1 MTRESE
7 RDGEQGHDR
16 ERVMPSRIMTRYSD
30 MVGRGMMGR
39 NQTYRIYR
47 PQGRREATALELKGI
62 AADQLEQL
70 RRQLEPNLGAGF
82 VAAVD
87 GEIVARGPDDEAPSP
102 DLITA
107 PYDENLRRVHQLT
120 EMAVQQHEYCCA
132 ELKRMRQEYEEDFA
146 SERAILRT
154 LRQRWLERIS
164 DDKPTGEDALR
175 YFADV
180 MRSVAAKSREP
191 NG

>member
-1 MTRESE
+1 
-7 RDGEQGHDR
+7 
-16 ERVMPSRIMTRYSD
+16 
-30 MVGRGMMGR
+30 MMGR
-39 NQTYRIYR
+39 NYTYRIYR
-47 PQGRREATALELKGI
+47 PQGRSEATAIELKGV

-70 RRQLEPNLGAGF
+70 RGLLEPNLGAGF

-87 GEIVARGPDDEAPSP
+87 GDVVARGPGDGTPSS
-102 DLITA
+102 DLVA
-107 PYDENLRRVHQLT
+107 ALNEESLRRVHQLT

-146 SERAILRT
+146 SERAILRA
-154 LRQRWLERIS
+154 LRQRWLERIC
-164 DDKPTGEDALR
+164 DDKATGEDALR

-180 MRSVAAKSREP
+180 VRSVAAKSREP